1 MTERFGQNVPKPGE
15 NIMLARAAFGLAIVV
30 ASVSGSLAAQR
41 GHAIV
46 NTQTVYNPSGAYI
59 GPRPLSEGAC

>member
-1 MTERFGQNVPKPGE
+1 
-15 NIMLARAAFGLAIVV
+15 MLTRAAFGLAIVL

-46 NTQTVYNPSGAYI
+46 DTQTVNNPSGAYI
-59 GPRPLSEGAC
+59 DGPRPNSEGACWAVAWGFSCTQ